1 MKKHLL
7 ICLLLCLSHFSFS
20 QDGDSITLTK
30 KPGVEIDASFPGGI
44 PAWSAYVSNAM
55 NKKQKQL
62 RKTGEQGTVMIL
74 FVIDKN
80 GMATNIRAL
89 DCATAGVARCLPPGS
104 KLAEIAIEIIAN
116 SPPWN
121 PATIN
126 GKPVKAYRRQPISY
140 ILQ

>member
-1 MKKHLL
+1 M
-7 ICLLLCLSHFSFS
+7 SHFAFS
-20 QDGDSITLTK
+20 QDGDSITLIK
-30 KPGVEIDASFPGGI
+30 KPGVEIDAEFPGGI
-44 PAWSAYVSNAM
+44 AAWSDYLSKAL

-62 RKTGEQGTVMIL
+62 RKSGEQGTVMIL

-80 GMATNIRAL
+80 GMATNIKAL
-89 DCATAGVARCLPPGS
+89 DCATAGVPKCLPPGS
-104 KLAEIAIEIIAN
+104 TLAGIAIDIIAN

-126 GKPVKAYRRQPISY
+126 GQPVKAYRRQPISF

>member
-7 ICLLLCLSHFSFS
+7 LSLLLCFCHFAFS
-20 QDGDSITLTK
+20 QDGDSITLTM
-30 KPGVEIDASFPGGI
+30 KPCIEIDAEFPGGI

-55 NKKQKQL
+55 NKKHKQL

-80 GMATNIRAL
+80 GMATNIKVL

-104 KLAEIAIEIIAN
+104 KLGEIAIEIIAN
-116 SPPWN
+116 SPPWK
-121 PATIN
+121 PATIE
-126 GKPVKAYRRQPISY
+126 GKPVKAYRRQPISFV
-140 ILQ
+140 LQ